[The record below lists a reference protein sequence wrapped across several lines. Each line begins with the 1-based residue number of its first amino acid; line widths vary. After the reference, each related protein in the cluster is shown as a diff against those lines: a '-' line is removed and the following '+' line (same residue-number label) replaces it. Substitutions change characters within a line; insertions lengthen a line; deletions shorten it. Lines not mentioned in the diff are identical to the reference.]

1 MQKMK
6 ERTENMKADYKNW
19 MPKGMVNTAAAGAAG
34 CLGLAALCKGTKL
47 IKNETVKNAAAG
59 VLLLGGTAAGGAAL
73 WMEGLHR
80 AFSYDGKRQM
90 SRQIIEGIAD
100 YVTLPEGGVGLD
112 VGCGSGALTIA
123 CAKRNPQARFI
134 GIDRWGPEYASFSK
148 QVCEENAVAE
158 GVSNTE
164 FRKGNAVKL
173 DFADESFD
181 AVVSNYVYHNIPS
194 SDRREILMESLRV
207 LKKGG
212 CFAIHDIF
220 SKMKYGD
227 MEAFV
232 ERLRGMGYEKVELI
246 DTTRGMFMSPFEA
259 AWMTLSGSALLV
271 GIK

>member
-1 MQKMK
+1 M
-6 ERTENMKADYKNW
+6 RPDYKNW
-19 MPKGMVNTAAAGAAG
+19 MPKGMVYTAAAGAAG

-47 IKNETVKNAAAG
+47 IKNEPVKNAAAG
-59 VLLLGGTAAGGAAL
+59 ALLLGGAAAGGAAV

-90 SRQIIEGIAD
+90 SRQIIEGIAKF
-100 YVTLPEGGVGLD
+100 VTLPEGGVGLD

-123 CAKRNPQARFI
+123 CAKRNPQAWFV

-148 QVCEENAVAE
+148 QLCQDNAAAE

-164 FRKGNAVKL
+164 FRQGNALKL
-173 DFADESFD
+173 NFADESFD

-194 SDRREILMESLRV
+194 RDRREILLESLRV

-220 SKMKYGD
+220 SEMKYGD

-232 ERLRGMGYEKVELI
+232 ERLRRMGYEKVELI
-246 DTTRGMFMSPFEA
+246 DTTNGMFMSPFEA
-259 AWMTLSGSALLV
+259 TWMTLSGSALLY

>member
-1 MQKMK
+1 
-6 ERTENMKADYKNW
+6 MKADYKNW
-19 MPKGMVNTAAAGAAG
+19 LPKGMVYTTAAGAAG

-47 IKNETVKNAAAG
+47 IKSEPVKNAAAG
-59 VLLLGGTAAGGAAL
+59 ALLLGGAAAGSAAL

-100 YVTLPEGGVGLD
+100 FVTLPEGGVGLD

-123 CAKRNPQARFI
+123 CAKRNPQARFV

-148 QVCEENAVAE
+148 QVCEENANAE

-164 FRKGNAVKL
+164 FRQGNALKL
-173 DFADESFD
+173 HFADESFD

-194 SDRREILMESLRV
+194 RDRQAILLESLRV

-220 SKMKYGD
+220 SAMKYGD
-227 MEAFV
+227 MEAFA
-232 ERLRGMGYEKVELI
+232 EKLRRMGYEKVELL
-246 DTTRGMFMSPFEA
+246 DTTKGMFMSPFEA
-259 AWMTLSGSALLV
+259 TWMTLSGSALLV